1 MNPQHKLTYKFNTS
15 SVSTDEID
23 NDITTILM
31 DRYELNI
38 CNRCNMWQKS
48 ATEMYW
54 VGDECTKTTEL
65 LNKYDYT
72 AVCDECFDECFEE
85 DKANGT

>member
-1 MNPQHKLTYKFNTS
+1 
-15 SVSTDEID
+15 
-23 NDITTILM
+23 
-31 DRYELNI
+31 
-38 CNRCNMWQKS
+38 MWQKS

-54 VGDECTKTTEL
+54 VGEECTKTTEL